1 MSVLGTSVWL
11 LQCYRLPHI
20 LSSLRMFLF
29 ALFLVFSKNVSVCL
43 VISRKREIIKRKFLL
58 VLLCFQNNCSFPM
71 CILVL
76 AIFIKASLLCLEL
89 CNFLFVYFFTCAE
102 YLGCFSVSVSFI
114 LFSLSW
120 SKKEM
125 EKFIR
130 AKLRI
135 ITWEQPLR
143 NPWELFL
150 PLEVK
155 TQFCLSFLRLDDALL
170 TAYTI
175 GELWVM
181 GHLGPYKIKKECG
194 TSWRSSGLRL
204 WPSSAGG
211 MGSSKP
217 SGMTKKK
224 KGRNVVLKELS
235 SVLESVALYGWAGIS
250 ASGQVW
256 LLLNWDTHCTVEGR
270 EEAKGQRDSV

>member
-29 ALFLVFSKNVSVCL
+29 ALFLVFSKNISVCL

-58 VLLCFQNNCSFPM
+58 VLLLCFQNNCSFPM

-194 TSWRSSGLRL
+194 TSWWSSGLNSALPLQGAWVPVNRVA
-204 WPSSAGG
+204 WP
-211 MGSSKP
+211 
-217 SGMTKKK
+217 KKK
-224 KGRNVVLKELS
+224 REGMLS
-235 SVLESVALYGWAGIS
+235 
-250 ASGQVW
+250 
-256 LLLNWDTHCTVEGR
+256 
-270 EEAKGQRDSV
+270 

>member
-1 MSVLGTSVWL
+1 
-11 LQCYRLPHI
+11 
-20 LSSLRMFLF
+20 
-29 ALFLVFSKNVSVCL
+29 
-43 VISRKREIIKRKFLL
+43 
-58 VLLCFQNNCSFPM
+58 M

-89 CNFLFVYFFTCAE
+89 CNFLFVYFFTCAG

-114 LFSLSW
+114 SFSLSW

-125 EKFIR
+125 EKFIW

-143 NPWELFL
+143 KAWELFL

-194 TSWRSSGLRL
+194 TSWWSSDLRL
-204 WPSSAGG
+204 CPSTAGG

-217 SGMTKKK
+217 SGMTRKK
-224 KGRNVVLKELS
+224 KGKECCLKGVVFL
-235 SVLESVALYGWAGIS
+235 VLESVALYGWAGIS
-250 ASGQVW
+250 ASGWVW
-256 LLLNWDTHCTVEGR
+256 LLLNWDTHWAVEGR
-270 EEAKGQRDSV
+270 EEAKRAERICLNFSYLATKHEFYFHTLCL